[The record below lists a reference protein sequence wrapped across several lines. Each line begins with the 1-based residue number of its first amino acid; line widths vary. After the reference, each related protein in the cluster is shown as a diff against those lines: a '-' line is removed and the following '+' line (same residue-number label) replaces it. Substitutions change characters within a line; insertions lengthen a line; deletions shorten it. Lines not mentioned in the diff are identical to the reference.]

1 MNKADLDKFVRGNW
15 VFVPRKPIDPS
26 EIRKYMSVDKY
37 NTYFRLCSGRVL
49 RILAFD
55 KGAKMVHIRITNTHS
70 MWLRMEW
77 VVPLDKSEAKRVKY
91 ENECL
96 AEVNRQTAV
105 VNKKRDEM
113 MGEIFQSEGIKK
125 LKKEEREKKKAKQ
138 RAANR
143 ITAPFRFNYLDEG
156 WFQD

>member
-1 MNKADLDKFVRGNW
+1 MNKVDLNKFVRGNW
-15 VFVPRKPIDPS
+15 VFFPCKPVDPN

-55 KGAKMVHIRITNTHS
+55 KKAKMVHIRITNAHS

-77 VVPLDKSEAKRVKY
+77 VVPLDKSEAERIKY

-113 MGEIFQSEGIKK
+113 MKEIFQTEGTKK
-125 LKKEEREKKKAKQ
+125 LKARQTEEKKKKQ
-138 RAANR
+138 QAANR
-143 ITAPFRFNYLDEG
+143 ITAPFRFNYLEED